1 MRPSSALRRL
11 SALRPLAGGLR
22 LHCMDD
28 STLADALLN
37 LSPEV
42 VRALDK
48 APVPRPSLHGDGRSR
63 SPKRTFALG
72 LQEAKG
78 VPAIDANCVWTRYNN
93 SKTDRAALL
102 HRIGDLVRFRRW
114 HYIGVTRYVKQR
126 WLGTEGWKRIRSTN
140 GFPGHCRARSE
151 DGRLLWEK
159 MVLLVYTPV
168 GVTEIEKDMVEFSLR
183 AGIFK
188 GCRNAMDRPGGG
200 HYSPHKPGF
209 LYVLLSFVLDPG
221 VAISYGH
228 ATASAT
234 TETITIDSDD
244 DDNHDE
250 ADAAVQRPLPPLEP

>member
-1 MRPSSALRRL
+1 
-11 SALRPLAGGLR
+11 
-22 LHCMDD
+22 MDD

-78 VPAIDANCVWTRYNN
+78 VPAIDANCVWTRYD

-188 GCRNAMDRPGGG
+188 GCRNAMDRPGDG

-221 VAISYGH
+221 VAISYGYE
-228 ATASAT
+228 SKR
-234 TETITIDSDD
+234 DYRDD
-244 DDNHDE
+244 HHHR
-250 ADAAVQRPLPPLEP
+250 QRRR

>member
-1 MRPSSALRRL
+1 
-11 SALRPLAGGLR
+11 
-22 LHCMDD
+22 
-28 STLADALLN
+28 
-37 LSPEV
+37 
-42 VRALDK
+42 
-48 APVPRPSLHGDGRSR
+48 
-63 SPKRTFALG
+63 
-72 LQEAKG
+72 
-78 VPAIDANCVWTRYNN
+78 
-93 SKTDRAALL
+93 
-102 HRIGDLVRFRRW
+102 
-114 HYIGVTRYVKQR
+114 
-126 WLGTEGWKRIRSTN
+126 
-140 GFPGHCRARSE
+140 
-151 DGRLLWEK
+151 

-200 HYSPHKPGF
+200 HYSPHRPGF

-234 TETITIDSDD
+234 IETITIDSDD